1 MPTKPV
7 LTKIP
12 NLIGWIYDFDFQPKC
27 NAVQHR
33 SFGVNPTLDTDIN
46 SMLIFKPKFNVC
58 PMLEAD
64 VNQTLGF
71 RIDQIFISYHKPVSV
86 QCWMLGST
94 KLTLNWRWVPAGPS
108 SLYYLHWLPI
118 PARIHFKLLITY
130 KTIPTYLSSSTGI
143 IPPTL
148 SGVQTSIDTSNLWSS
163 LPKISPSCLP
173 PPRNP

>member
-94 KLTLNWRWVPAGPS
+94 KKTLNWPWVPAGPWPHHPWP
-108 SLYYLHWLPI
+108 LLP
-118 PARIHFKLLITY
+118 PLTPHTSAYPLQTTY
-130 KTIPTYLSSSTGI
+130 HLQNYTYLSELLHRHN
-143 IPPTL
+143 PTHAL
-148 SGVQTSIDTSNLWSS
+148 RCAKLHWQF
-163 LPKISPSCLP
+163 
-173 PPRNP
+173 